1 MVLRRASSARDRH
14 IVTTEL
20 EAAAPPRSPSGAAL
34 RIRRHR
40 ERRRRKL
47 HCLTI
52 ELRKTEID
60 ALVRKGMLEAETRNN
75 RQAIRLALYSFL
87 ESTLPKESKAE
98 ARPSR
103 GRTISSRCRAA

>member
-1 MVLRRASSARDRH
+1 MSGGSDGMQVPAPSS
-14 IVTTEL
+14 
-20 EAAAPPRSPSGAAL
+20 AAL
-34 RIRRHR
+34 RMRRHR

-87 ESTLPKESKAE
+87 DSTLGLAS
-98 ARPSR
+98 
-103 GRTISSRCRAA
+103 

>member
-34 RIRRHR
+34 RMRRHR

-47 HCLTI
+47 HCLII

-87 ESTLPKESKAE
+87 DSTLGLAS
-98 ARPSR
+98 
-103 GRTISSRCRAA
+103 